1 MDFACY
7 ERDADLDYLL
17 DVLLPPEWIDRSTLV
32 CNGLSLDV
40 PLLTPLCTETC
51 ANLAEESAAQL
62 TDGLRPSL
70 TLGVDFLDLDKIHR
84 TANQHSLQVCK
95 EYPCWF
101 AGCDK
106 VYTKASHLRSHI
118 RRHTGEKPFACL
130 WEGCQWR
137 FSRSD
142 ELSRHVR
149 SHSGHRPYTC
159 RLCTKRF
166 SRSDHL
172 AKHARIHLKHFE
184 RQKST
189 SA

>member
-1 MDFACY
+1 MVILGYNFFFVFVTCSIILFLLNKKIIISLFPKDFACY

-84 TANQHSLQVCK
+84 TANQHSLQVIISFPH
-95 EYPCWF
+95 YRQQTH
-101 AGCDK
+101 
-106 VYTKASHLRSHI
+106 YLLR
-118 RRHTGEKPFACL
+118 
-130 WEGCQWR
+130 
-137 FSRSD
+137 
-142 ELSRHVR
+142 
-149 SHSGHRPYTC
+149 Y
-159 RLCTKRF
+159 
-166 SRSDHL
+166 
-172 AKHARIHLKHFE
+172 
-184 RQKST
+184 
-189 SA
+189 